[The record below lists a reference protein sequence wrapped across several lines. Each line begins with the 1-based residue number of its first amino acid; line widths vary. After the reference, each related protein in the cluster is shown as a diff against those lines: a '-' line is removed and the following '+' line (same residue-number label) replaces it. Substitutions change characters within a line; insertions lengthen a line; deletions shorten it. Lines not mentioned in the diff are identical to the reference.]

1 MLQEFPRTWHANASI
16 FNDTHVAWLLWY
28 AQSQL
33 LERSSLEMVVPSLS
47 WTKSDLPLHFAAVQ
61 QCVLI

>member
-16 FNDTHVAWLLWY
+16 INDTHVAWLLWY

-33 LERSSLEMVVPSLS
+33 LQRSSLEMVVPSLS
-47 WTKSDLPLHFAAVQ
+47 WTKSDLLLHFAAVQ
-61 QCVLI
+61 LCVLI